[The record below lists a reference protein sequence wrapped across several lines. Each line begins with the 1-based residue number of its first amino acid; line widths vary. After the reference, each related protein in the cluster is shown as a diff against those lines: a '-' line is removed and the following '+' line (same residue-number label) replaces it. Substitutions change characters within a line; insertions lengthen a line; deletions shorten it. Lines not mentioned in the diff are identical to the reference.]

1 MATDSNNTPS
11 LRQEKAD
18 RSLIVTMAI
27 VTMVVAVVA
36 IIIGFCLMDK
46 PEEFIEG
53 QVEEH
58 KHTHLRKASG
68 ACGRILC

>member
-11 LRQEKAD
+11 LRQKKAD

-36 IIIGFCLMDK
+36 IIGFCLMDK

>member
-11 LRQEKAD
+11 LRQEEKAD

-36 IIIGFCLMDK
+36 IIGFCLMDK
-46 PEEFIEG
+46 PD
-53 QVEEH
+53 
-58 KHTHLRKASG
+58 RKSVV
-68 ACGRILC
+68 